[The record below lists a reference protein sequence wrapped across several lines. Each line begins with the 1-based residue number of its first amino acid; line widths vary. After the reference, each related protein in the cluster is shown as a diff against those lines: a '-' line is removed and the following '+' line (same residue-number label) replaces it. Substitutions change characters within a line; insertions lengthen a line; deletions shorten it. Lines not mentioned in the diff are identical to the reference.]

1 MKPNDVTS
9 QVSSTVNLILWAVN
23 LALTIL
29 AAGVILTAFAT
40 FAGFRVPWFKTL
52 GTTELAYAMGAL
64 WLYKK
69 A

>member
-1 MKPNDVTS
+1 MKTDDALASVHS
-9 QVSSTVNLILWAVN
+9 AISTIINIVNVIVA
-23 LALTIL
+23 IL

-52 GTTELAYAMGAL
+52 GTTELAYAMGAW
-64 WLYKK
+64 WLYRK

>member
-1 MKPNDVTS
+1 MKPDDALASAHSAIATIINI
-9 QVSSTVNLILWAVN
+9 VNVIVA
-23 LALTIL
+23 IL

-40 FAGFRVPWFKTL
+40 FAGFRIPWFKTL